1 MIFGNK
7 MKQVES
13 AIAHKK
19 EKKLIE
25 LSQGKDPQVVLAA
38 IAGLGK
44 VGGENAIN
52 FLVTQLRNIDPQMR
66 AAAATAL
73 GDIGDPHAKAHIS
86 GVLKFEKNADTVKAM
101 HAAMAKISDY

>member
-7 MKQVES
+7 LKRVES

-19 EKKLIE
+19 ASKLID
-25 LSQGKDPQVVLAA
+25 LGKDKDATVALAA

-44 VGGENAIN
+44 VGGEEAVN
-52 FLVTQLRNIDPQMR
+52 FLVTQLRNIDPKFR

-73 GDIGDPHAKAHIS
+73 GAIGDPHAKAHIS
-86 GVLKFEKNADTVKAM
+86 GVLKFEKDAETVKAM
-101 HAAMAKISDY
+101 HAAMGQIRDY

>member
-19 EKKLIE
+19 SAKLIE
-25 LSQGKDPQVVLAA
+25 LAKGKDAEAALAA
-38 IAGLGK
+38 VKGLGK
-44 VGGENAIN
+44 VGGEDAIN
-52 FLVTQLRNIDPQMR
+52 FLVTQLRHIKPEFR
-66 AAAATAL
+66 AAAATSL
-73 GDIGDPHAKAHIS
+73 GEIGDPHAKAHIS
-86 GVLKFEKNADTVKAM
+86 GVLKFEKDAATVKAM